1 MGLTNGHRRAGWR
14 ALAGPRY
21 ARAAMSQSLPELAK
35 REYQGRRIGGRR
47 PEQQARRTRRQ
58 NAVALMGVPLFAG
71 FGKRPLQRLA
81 SEADQLDFEP
91 GHDIVREGDPGET
104 LFVVLEGEGK
114 VVRGKRR
121 VGLVLP
127 GDFFGELSAIDGGP
141 RTASVVA
148 VSPMRVLR
156 LFRRTLIRLLEDE
169 PRLTL
174 TLIAGMARRVRE
186 VDRRAGG

>member
-1 MGLTNGHRRAGWR
+1 
-14 ALAGPRY
+14 
-21 ARAAMSQSLPELAK
+21 
-35 REYQGRRIGGRR
+35 
-47 PEQQARRTRRQ
+47 
-58 NAVALMGVPLFAG
+58 
-71 FGKRPLQRLA
+71 
-81 SEADQLDFEP
+81 
-91 GHDIVREGDPGET
+91 
-104 LFVVLEGEGK
+104 
-114 VVRGKRR
+114 
-121 VGLVLP
+121 VLP